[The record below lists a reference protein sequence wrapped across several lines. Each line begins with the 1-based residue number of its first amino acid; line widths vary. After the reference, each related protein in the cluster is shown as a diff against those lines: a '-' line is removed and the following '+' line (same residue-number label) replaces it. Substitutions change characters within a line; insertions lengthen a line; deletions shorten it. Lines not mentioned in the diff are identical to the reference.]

1 MQAGFDQSEFLS
13 DNARGIGR
21 TLGGDR
27 TNTPGQTEDAPENDI
42 EQLRARLADLEG
54 EVVQLKA
61 RPAPSIDAES
71 ALENATDGFL
81 VYDSEF
87 HFSYLNG
94 DGERLLGK
102 SKSELLGKTQ
112 WDVFPETIGTE
123 IERQYRLAMKER
135 VAVIFDSVYPPSE
148 TWLEIRVS
156 PSTMGGLLVWLRDV
170 TARRQTEMQ
179 REQLLR
185 GIQAER
191 QILSEIIEKSP
202 VAISVMRAPDFIYEL
217 VNPAFQALAPGKQI
231 LGQPFADIWGDVSGP
246 LVASLENVIATGQA
260 FDAVDSPRTL
270 QRDPG
275 SPPETVFVTSSWIP
289 LIGPSGSPDRI
300 LTLAIETTERKR
312 QEDRLRSS
320 EARLSRAQRMANI
333 GSWEQ
338 DPESGELQLSE
349 DACRIFGIRPE
360 ESRTTMETLLSRV
373 HPEDRVSVRETIQN
387 APARGG
393 CSQTDHRIILPDG
406 TERFLR
412 QYIEPLG
419 NDAGQ
424 SRLLGTVQDVTEYK
438 RLEEKFRR
446 AQRLEGIARLAG
458 GVAHD
463 FNNLLVVING
473 YAQMILSGLKADD
486 PLRER
491 AQEIINAG
499 NRAAALTRQL
509 LAFSRKQ
516 VMRPRAIN
524 LDGLLTGL
532 EKMLRR
538 LIREDIEVKRNLTPG
553 LWGVKAD
560 PDQVEQVIMNLV
572 VNARDAMPKG
582 GVLTIATS
590 NVELGEEEVKGFLDL
605 KPGRYVSLTVTDT
618 GTGMTAETK
627 RRLFEP
633 FFTTKPSGEGTG
645 LGLSMVYG
653 IVKQHGGDVSFYSE
667 PGLGSTFKIYWPA
680 TDQPIESAARP
691 EGPRAPNHG
700 TETVLLVEDDEK
712 VRKLVRQ
719 MLLLQGYKVLETG
732 QSSDAVGVASKHD
745 GPIDLLLTDVVMP
758 QMSGQQLA
766 EQVVAL
772 RPGIK
777 VVFMS
782 GHPGS
787 MASERG
793 MFDPAA
799 FLLQKPFTMDALGQI
814 LRQALDPGN
823 RA

>member
-1 MQAGFDQSEFLS
+1 MSILDQAKKEPQNG
-13 DNARGIGR
+13 
-21 TLGGDR
+21 
-27 TNTPGQTEDAPENDI
+27 I
-42 EQLRARLADLEG
+42 EQLRGRLADLEG

-61 RPAPSIDAES
+61 RPTAPIDAES
-71 ALENATDGFL
+71 MLENATDGFL

-87 HFSYLNG
+87 QFTYLNG
-94 DGERLLGK
+94 DGERLLRK
-102 SKSELLGKTQ
+102 PKAELLGKTQ
-112 WDVFPETIGTE
+112 WDVFPETLGTE
-123 IERQYRLAMKER
+123 IERQYRRAMKER
-135 VAVIFDSVYPPSE
+135 VATTFDYSYSPLE

-156 PSTMGGLLVWLRDV
+156 PSTTGGLLVWLRDI

-179 REQLLR
+179 REGLLLE
-185 GIQAER
+185 IQAER
-191 QILSEIIEKSP
+191 QILSEIVEKSP
-202 VAISVMRAPDFIYEL
+202 VAIAVMRAPDFIYEL

-231 LGQPFADIWGDVSGP
+231 LGRRFSEIWGDVSDP
-246 LVASLENVIATGQA
+246 PVAGLESAISTGRA
-260 FDAVDSPRTL
+260 FDAIDRHHTI
-270 QRDPG
+270 QREPG
-275 SPPETVFVTSSWIP
+275 APPETIFVTSSWIP

-300 LTLAIETTERKR
+300 LTLAVETTERKR

-320 EARLSRAQRMANI
+320 EARLARAQRMANL

-338 DPESGELQLSE
+338 DLESGELQLSE
-349 DACRIFGIRPE
+349 DACRIFGMQPE
-360 ESRTTMETLLSRV
+360 ASRTTIETLFSRV
-373 HPEDRVSVRETIQN
+373 HPEDQASVRETIQS

-393 CSQTDHRIILPDG
+393 CSQIDHRIILSDG

-412 QYIEPLG
+412 QYAEPLG
-419 NDAGQ
+419 NEAGRG
-424 SRLLGTVQDVTEYK
+424 RLLGTVQDVTEYK
-438 RLEEKFRR
+438 HLEEKFRR

-473 YAQMILSGLKADD
+473 YAQMILSELKAQD
-486 PLRER
+486 PLRDQ

-516 VMRPRAIN
+516 VMRPRVID
-524 LDGLLTGL
+524 LDRLLTDL

-538 LIREDIEVKRNLTPG
+538 LIREDIEVKQNLTPE
-553 LWGVKAD
+553 LWSVKAD

-572 VNARDAMPKG
+572 LNARDAMPKG

-590 NVELGEEEVKGFLDL
+590 NIELGEQEVRGSLDL
-605 KPGRYVSLTVTDT
+605 KPGRYVSLTITDT

-633 FFTTKPSGEGTG
+633 FFTTKPLGEGTG

-653 IVKQHGGDVSFYSE
+653 IVKQHGGEVSFYSE
-667 PGLGSTFKIYWPA
+667 LGLGSTFKIYWPA
-680 TDQPIESAARP
+680 TDQPGESAASPERP
-691 EGPRAPNHG
+691 RTPYHG
-700 TETVLLVEDDEK
+700 NETILLVEDDEK

-719 MLLLQGYKVLETG
+719 MLLLQGYKVLETK
-732 QSSDAVGVASKHD
+732 QSSDAVGMAVEHD

-758 QMSGQQLA
+758 QMSGPEIA

-777 VVFMS
+777 VIFMS
-782 GHPGS
+782 GYPGGIVS
-787 MASERG
+787 RHG
-793 MFDPAA
+793 VFDPGA
-799 FLLQKPFTMDALGQI
+799 FFLQKPFEMDALGQI
-814 LRQALDPGN
+814 LRQVLDPDN
-823 RA
+823 RT

>member
-1 MQAGFDQSEFLS
+1 MS
-13 DNARGIGR
+13 
-21 TLGGDR
+21 
-27 TNTPGQTEDAPENDI
+27 TPGPAEDGHENDI
-42 EQLRARLADLEG
+42 EQLRARLAGLEG

-61 RPAPSIDAES
+61 RPAPPSDAES
-71 ALENATDGFL
+71 LIENATDGFV

-87 HFSYLNG
+87 QFTYLNG

-102 SKSELLGKTQ
+102 TKTELLGKTQ

-123 IERQYRLAMKER
+123 IERQYRRTLTDR
-135 VAVIFDSVYPPSE
+135 VASIFDCLYPSLE

-156 PSTMGGLLVWLRDV
+156 PSTVGGLLVWLRDI

-179 REQLLR
+179 REGLLLE
-185 GIQAER
+185 IQAER

-202 VAISVMRAPDFIYEL
+202 VAISVVRAPDFIYEL

-231 LGQPFADIWGDVSGP
+231 LGRRFSDIWGEVSDP
-246 LVASLENVIATGQA
+246 LVASLENVIATGRA
-260 FDAVDSPRTL
+260 FDTIDSARTI

-275 SPPETVFVTSSWIP
+275 APPETIFVTSSWIP

-300 LTLAIETTERKR
+300 LTLALETTERKR

-320 EARLSRAQRMANI
+320 EARLARAQRMANL
-333 GSWEQ
+333 GSWEK
-338 DPESGELQLSE
+338 DLESGELQLSE
-349 DACRIFGIRPE
+349 DACRIFGMQPE
-360 ESRTTMETLLSRV
+360 ESRTTMETLFSLV
-373 HPEDRVSVRETIQN
+373 HPEDQASVRETIQN
-387 APARGG
+387 APAREG
-393 CSQTDHRIILPDG
+393 CSQIDHRIILSDG

-412 QYIEPLG
+412 LYTEPLG
-419 NDAGQ
+419 NEAGRD
-424 SRLLGTVQDVTEYK
+424 RLLGTVQDVTEYK
-438 RLEEKFRR
+438 HLEEKFRR

-473 YAQMILSGLKADD
+473 YAQMILSELRAED
-486 PLRER
+486 PLRDQ

-524 LDGLLTGL
+524 LDRLLTDL

-538 LIREDIEVKRNLTPG
+538 LIREDIEIKQNLTPK
-553 LWGVKAD
+553 LWSVKAD

-582 GVLTIATS
+582 GVLTIGTS
-590 NVELGEEEVKGFLDL
+590 NVELGEQEVQGLFDV
-605 KPGRYVSLTVTDT
+605 KPGRYVTLTVTDT

-653 IVKQHGGDVSFYSE
+653 IVKQHGGEVSFYSE
-667 PGLGSTFKIYWPA
+667 VGLGSTFKIYWPA
-680 TDQPIESAARP
+680 TDQPSESAASTKD
-691 EGPRAPNHG
+691 PRIPYHG
-700 TETVLLVEDDEK
+700 NETILLVEDDEK
-712 VRKLVRQ
+712 VRKVVRQ
-719 MLLLQGYKVLETG
+719 MLLLQGYKVLETT
-732 QSSDAVGVASKHD
+732 QSSDAVGLAGKHE

-758 QMSGQQLA
+758 QISGQELA
-766 EQVVAL
+766 AQVVAL

-777 VVFMS
+777 IVFMS
-782 GHPGS
+782 GYPGGTT
-787 MASERG
+787 SEHG
-793 MFDPAA
+793 MFDQNA
-799 FLLQKPFTMDALGQI
+799 FLLQKPFGMDTIGQV
-814 LRQALDPGN
+814 LRQVLGPEN
-823 RA
+823 RT

>member
-1 MQAGFDQSEFLS
+1 MS
-13 DNARGIGR
+13 
-21 TLGGDR
+21 TL
-27 TNTPGQTEDAPENDI
+27 GQTEDVPENDI

-71 ALENATDGFL
+71 MLENATDGFL

-87 HFSYLNG
+87 HFTYLNG

-102 SKSELLGKTQ
+102 SKGELLGKTQ

-135 VAVIFDSVYPPSE
+135 VAVIFDSVYPPLE

-156 PSTMGGLLVWLRDV
+156 PSTIGGLLVWLRDI

-179 REQLLR
+179 REGLLR
-185 GIQAER
+185 EIQAER
-191 QILSEIIEKSP
+191 QILGEIIEKSP
-202 VAISVMRAPDFIYEL
+202 VAISVLRAPDYIYEL

-231 LGQPFADIWGDVSGP
+231 LGRNFSEIWGELAEP
-246 LVASLENVIATGQA
+246 LAANLENVIATGRA
-260 FDAVDSPRTL
+260 FDAVDSPRAL

-275 SPPETVFVTSSWIP
+275 SPPETIFITSSWIP
-289 LIGPSGSPDRI
+289 LIGPSGTPDRI

-320 EARLSRAQRMANI
+320 EARLSRAQRMASL

-338 DPESGELQLSE
+338 DLESGELQLSD
-349 DACRIFGIRPE
+349 DACRIFGIPPE
-360 ESRTTMETLLSRV
+360 ESRTTMETLFSRV

-387 APARGG
+387 PPAPGG
-393 CSQTDHRIILPDG
+393 CSQIDHRMIFSDG
-406 TERFLR
+406 TERFVR
-412 QYIEPLG
+412 QYIERLG
-419 NDAGQ
+419 NDAGP
-424 SRLLGTVQDVTEYK
+424 SHLLGTVQDVTEYK
-438 RLEEKFRR
+438 HLEEKFRR

-473 YAQMILSGLKADD
+473 YAQMILSELKADD
-486 PLRER
+486 PLRDL

-509 LAFSRKQ
+509 LAFGRKQ
-516 VMRPRAIN
+516 VMRPRAIS
-524 LDGLLTGL
+524 LDRLLTDL

-538 LIREDIEVKRNLTPG
+538 LIREDIEVKQNLTPE
-553 LWGVKAD
+553 LWSVKAD

-582 GVLTIATS
+582 GVLTIGTS
-590 NVELGEEEVKGFLDL
+590 NVELGEQEVKGFLDL

-618 GTGMTAETK
+618 GTGMTAEIK

-633 FFTTKPSGEGTG
+633 FFTTKPLGEGTG

-667 PGLGSTFKIYWPA
+667 LGLGTTFKIYWPA

-691 EGPRAPNHG
+691 EAPRTPHHG
-700 TETVLLVEDDEK
+700 NETILLVEDDEK
-712 VRKLVRQ
+712 VRELVRQ
-719 MLLLQGYKVLETG
+719 MLLLQGYKVLETR
-732 QSSDAVGVASKHD
+732 QSLDAVGVVSKHD

-758 QMSGQQLA
+758 QMSGQELA

-782 GHPGS
+782 GYPGGITS
-787 MASERG
+787 QHG
-793 MFDPAA
+793 MFDPTA
-799 FLLQKPFTMDALGQI
+799 FLLQKPFTMDTLGQI
-814 LRQALDPGN
+814 LRQVLGPDD
-823 RA
+823 RT